1 MGSRDPTKKCERTAE
16 EQSLKKVAKAD
27 ERKSKT
33 SKGEEIMTPSIRTS
47 LSTELLTSI
56 ESKSQMYFFSRARSS
71 TSSFVTKPWK
81 SFTFLFATCAV
92 CA

>member
-33 SKGEEIMTPSIRTS
+33 SKGEIMTPSIRTS

-71 TSSFVTKPWK
+71 TSSFATKPWK